1 MLLNLKQEL
10 RFHGQVPVGLILV
23 LTLFAEAL
31 VLLLFRAY
39 PQAESAARATAMYPE
54 GVGNTEAIGRVLY
67 TTYLLPFEVASLILL
82 AAMIGAIILAK
93 KDIFAK

>member
-1 MLLNLKQEL
+1 MLGYLKIVSEIQAIIASTHEI
-10 RFHGQVPVGLILV
+10 REVKQQ
-23 LTLFAEAL
+23 AEA
-31 VLLLFRAY
+31 
-39 PQAESAARATAMYPE
+39 AARATAMYPE

-82 AAMIGAIILAK
+82 AAMIGAVILAK